1 MKKRNVI
8 LTMLLLCALLMT
20 MTQVNV
26 KVFAKG
32 KSNDKIKTLNQAKK
46 LAKKKVPKASVT
58 KVEADTDDG
67 VAVYEVSLTK
77 GGKEYDLTYRASDA
91 KLIEYDWEIINPAY
105 ANQSKQ
111 DMSKKAIKQ
120 KALKKVKNGKFTL
133 VSLRIDDGMSEY
145 KIKMKKGS
153 YKYELVYDSKNG
165 KLLEYKQKF
174 TGAKSTKSSKY
185 IGEAKAKSIALK
197 KAPGATIVKIEFDN
211 DDGVAV
217 YEIEMK
223 KGIYEYDV
231 KINAKTGKVIEFEKD
246 IDD

>member
-20 MTQVNV
+20 MTQANV

-32 KSNDKIKTLNQAKK
+32 KSNNKIKRLNQAKK

-58 KVEADTDDG
+58 K
-67 VAVYEVSLTK
+67 VYEVSLTK

-91 KLIEYDWEIINPAY
+91 KLIEYDWEIINPSY

>member
-1 MKKRNVI
+1 MKKRNLIITV
-8 LTMLLLCALLMT
+8 LLLLAVLMT

-26 KVFAKG
+26 EVFAKG
-32 KSNDKIKTLNQAKK
+32 KIKTLSQAKK

-77 GGKEYDLTYRASDA
+77 GDKEYDLTYRASDA
-91 KLIEYDWEIINPAY
+91 KLIEYDWEIINPSY

-111 DMSKKAIKQ
+111 DISKNAIKQ

-133 VSLRIDDGMSEY
+133 VSLKIDDGVSEY

-165 KLLEYKQKF
+165 KLLEYKQEF
-174 TGAKSTKSSKY
+174 IGAKSTKSSKY
-185 IGEAKAKSIALK
+185 IGETKAKSIALK
-197 KAPGATIVKIEFDN
+197 KAPGATIVKVEFDN

-223 KGIYEYDV
+223 KGAYEYDV